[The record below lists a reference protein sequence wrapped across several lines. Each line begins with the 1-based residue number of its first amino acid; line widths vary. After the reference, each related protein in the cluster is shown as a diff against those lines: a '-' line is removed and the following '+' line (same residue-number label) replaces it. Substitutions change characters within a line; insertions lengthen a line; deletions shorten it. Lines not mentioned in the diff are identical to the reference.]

1 MAALTTTDPRN
12 SIEPLRPGDLRQL
25 HIGWRARLNREEIRE
40 CLMRSPGR
48 SVWDAV
54 THEYAIVGQW
64 RNRDDVLQ
72 IADLAAVR
80 NPEGLVIAASE
91 RVRAL
96 GSKMTVIVEIDET
109 RRPSFYER
117 CGFEHIEKVVTFD
130 LQRHAVPLIQRP
142 SRMTFVPAD
151 PRDPATMETLLRIDH
166 ASFPWIWWNVQ
177 QEFEIYAV
185 TPGVEIFLGLDD
197 GVPVSYA
204 GFTAFPAWGH
214 LDRIAVIPDQQ
225 GKGYGLYTLA
235 FAVEMM
241 LARGCRK
248 IGLSTQSTNLRSQR
262 LYQRFGFVRTADN
275 DYDLWGDTLHRESR
289 VLHANGTIS

>member
-1 MAALTTTDPRN
+1 MAAVTSIDPRN
-12 SIEPLRPGDLRQL
+12 SIEPLRPEQLRQL
-25 HIGWRARLNREEIRE
+25 HIGWRARLNLEEIRE
-40 CLMRSPGR
+40 CLTRAPGR
-48 SVWDAV
+48 SVWDAL

-80 NPEGLVIAASE
+80 NAEALVIAASE

-96 GSKMTVIVEIDET
+96 GSTMTVIVEIDET

-130 LQRHAVPLIQRP
+130 LERRAVPRVERP
-142 SRMTFVPAD
+142 RRITFEPAD
-151 PRDPATMETLLRIDH
+151 PRDPATMDTLLRIDH
-166 ASFPWIWWNVQ
+166 ASFPWIWWNVER
-177 QEFEIYAV
+177 EFEIYAV
-185 TPGVEIFLGLDD
+185 TPGVEIFLGFDD

-225 GKGYGLYTLA
+225 GRGYGLHTLA
-235 FAVEMM
+235 FAVETM
-241 LARGCRK
+241 LARGSRK
-248 IGLSTQSTNLRSQR
+248 IGLSTQSTNVRSQR

-275 DYDLWGDTLHRESR
+275 DYDLWGDTLHHESR
-289 VLHANGTIS
+289 PIGANGAIS

>member
-1 MAALTTTDPRN
+1 MAAPTLVDPRN
-12 SIEPLRPGDLRQL
+12 SIEPLRPENLRQL
-25 HIGWRARLNREEIRE
+25 QIGWRARLNQAEIRE
-40 CLMRSPGR
+40 SLMRAPGR
-48 SVWDAV
+48 SVWDAI

-72 IADLAAVR
+72 IADLAAIR

-96 GSKMTVIVEIDET
+96 GAQMTVIVEIDET
-109 RRPSFYER
+109 RRPSFYEH

-130 LQRHAVPLIQRP
+130 LERRAIPRIDRP
-142 SRMTFVPAD
+142 RRITFAPAD
-151 PRDPATMETLLRIDH
+151 PRDPVTMETLLRIDH
-166 ASFPWIWWNVQ
+166 ASFPWIWWNVRR
-177 QEFEIYAV
+177 EFEIYAV
-185 TPGVEIFLGLDD
+185 TPGVEIFLGFDE
-197 GVPVSYA
+197 GVPVSYV

-214 LDRIAVIPDQQ
+214 LDRIAVLPDEQ

-235 FAVEMM
+235 FAVETM

-262 LYQRFGFVRTADN
+262 LYQRYGFVRTADN
-275 DYDLWGDTLHRESR
+275 DYDLWGDTLHREAS
-289 VLHANGTIS
+289 VLHANGVSS

>member
-1 MAALTTTDPRN
+1 MTALTRIDPRN
-12 SIEPLRPGDLRQL
+12 SIEPLRPESLRQL
-25 HIGWRARLNREEIRE
+25 HVGWRARLNLEEIRE
-40 CLMRSPGR
+40 SLARVPGR
-48 SVWDAV
+48 SVWDAA

-80 NPEGLVIAASE
+80 NPEALVIAASE

-96 GSKMTVIVEIDET
+96 GGKMTVIVEIDET

-130 LQRHAVPLIQRP
+130 LERRATARVDRP
-142 SRMTFVPAD
+142 RRITFIPAD

-166 ASFPWIWWNVQ
+166 ASFPWVWWNVQ
-177 QEFEIYAV
+177 REFEIYAV
-185 TPGVEIFLGLDD
+185 TPGVEIFLGLDA

-214 LDRIAVIPDQQ
+214 LDRIAVLPQEQ

-235 FAVEMM
+235 FAVETM
-241 LARGCRK
+241 LARGTRK

-262 LYQRFGFVRTADN
+262 LYQRYGFVRTADN
-275 DYDLWGDTLHRESR
+275 DYDLWGDTLRHESR
-289 VLHANGTIS
+289 P